1 MLSCRKTT
9 QLISES
15 FERKL
20 SLLEKLAIRMHLL
33 VCRLCPRFRSQI
45 LFIENA
51 MRQIRS
57 SERETEI
64 PEGSDRP
71 ALGPEAMKR
80 IRISIR
86 KRLQH

>member
-20 SLLEKLAIRMHLL
+20 SLREKLAVRMHLL
-33 VCRLCPRFRSQI
+33 VCRFCPLFRSQI

-51 MRQIRS
+51 MRQMRS
-57 SERETEI
+57 SEKETEI
-64 PEGSDRP
+64 LEGLDRP
-71 ALGPEAMKR
+71 ALSPEAMER
-80 IRISIR
+80 IRNSIR
-86 KRLQH
+86 ERLQH

>member
-20 SLLEKLAIRMHLL
+20 SLLEKLAVRMHLL

-51 MRQIRS
+51 MRQMRS
-57 SERETEI
+57 SEKETEI
-64 PEGSDRP
+64 LEGSDRP
-71 ALGPEAMKR
+71 ALSPEAVER
-80 IRISIR
+80 IRSSIR
-86 KRLQH
+86 ERLQH